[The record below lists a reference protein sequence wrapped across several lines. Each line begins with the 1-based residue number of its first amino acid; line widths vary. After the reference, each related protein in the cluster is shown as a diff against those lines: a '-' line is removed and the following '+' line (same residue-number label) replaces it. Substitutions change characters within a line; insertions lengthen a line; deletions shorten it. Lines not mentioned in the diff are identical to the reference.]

1 MIRFVIVHDTSSYLS
16 TSFDIDISKLLWKT
30 VKRVFLALTIWSN
43 KSKLWQ
49 FWRMEGSWWQ
59 KDACR
64 NLQLFQSYTLYPVA
78 TYSLENLWLRT
89 GRLLR
94 KRNTGQ
100 FPPFLPAWNNF
111 LLSPSQL
118 HEVWFLQEG
127 SLRSTPRKS
136 FFSFLAF
143 FNIGSKFDL
152 NAFKV
157 SVYSI
162 QSRYS
167 WQQEIFLFF

>member
-30 VKRVFLALTIWSN
+30 VKRVFLAVTIWSN
-43 KSKLWQ
+43 KSKLSQ
-49 FWRMEGSWWQ
+49 FWRMEGCLQKPAIISVLHVVSTGHIQSWEPLTQ
-59 KDACR
+59 NR
-64 NLQLFQSYTLYPVA
+64 
-78 TYSLENLWLRT
+78 
-89 GRLLR
+89 GLLR

-100 FPPFLPAWNNF
+100 FPSFLPAWNNF
-111 LLSPSQL
+111 FLSPSQL

-136 FFSFLAF
+136 LFSFLAF
-143 FNIGSKFDL
+143 SNVSKFDL

-157 SVYSI
+157 SVCSI

-167 WQQEIFLFF
+167 WQ